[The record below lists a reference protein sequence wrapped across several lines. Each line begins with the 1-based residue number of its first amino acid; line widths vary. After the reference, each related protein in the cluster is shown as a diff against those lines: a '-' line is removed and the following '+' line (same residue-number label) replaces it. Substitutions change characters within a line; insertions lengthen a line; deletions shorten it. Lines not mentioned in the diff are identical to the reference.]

1 LEEGRIMVARGLP
14 RQQARRWLMGDK
26 SGLTGHAGGSDAQPL
41 VWEKHDMSL
50 SPREMLARL
59 VAFPSVS
66 TSSNLDIIGFCR
78 DWLNS
83 HGVESTLVM
92 SPEGDKANLYASIG
106 PQVEGGIVFSG
117 HTDVVPVEGQNWT
130 TDPWTLTERNGR
142 LHGRGATDM
151 KGFDALV
158 LALVPEIVKFPLK
171 RPVHIALS
179 YDEEIACR
187 GAPSMVEAMARSIP
201 RPAAV
206 IVGSPTGHAVV
217 TGHKASVQ
225 LRTRVTGYAVHSSRI
240 DQGVSAVMSAARLI
254 AWHEDVMEE
263 NRRRADPANPFEPPY
278 TTLHCGMMAGGNA
291 ANVVSSS
298 AWFFSD
304 IRAIP
309 TESPRDYLERYQ
321 TYVREVV
328 EPRMKAIA
336 PETGVSVELIAEVP
350 GLRPEADGEA
360 ERLMRRITG
369 DNGTHVVSYGT
380 EAGIFQRV
388 GWSTV
393 VCGPGDI
400 AQAHQPD
407 EYIEVSELDAGERL
421 LRRIIGELCA

>member
-1 LEEGRIMVARGLP
+1 
-14 RQQARRWLMGDK
+14 
-26 SGLTGHAGGSDAQPL
+26 
-41 VWEKHDMSL
+41 MSL

-83 HGVESTLVM
+83 HGVESHVVM
-92 SPEGDKANLYASIG
+92 SPEGDKANLYATIG
-106 PQVEGGIVFSG
+106 PQVEGGIVLSG
-117 HTDVVPVEGQNWT
+117 HTDVVPVEGQNWS

-142 LHGRGATDM
+142 LYGRGATDM

-158 LALVPEIVKFPLK
+158 LALVPEMVRAPLK

-187 GAPSMVEAMARSIP
+187 GAPSMVQAMARSIP
-201 RPAAV
+201 APSAV
-206 IVGSPTGHAVV
+206 IVGEPTRHAVV

-225 LRTRVTGYAVHSSRI
+225 LRTQVTGYAVHSSRI
-240 DQGVSAVMSAARLI
+240 DQGVSAVMNAARLI
-254 AWHEDVMEE
+254 TWHEDVMEE
-263 NRRRADPANPFEPPY
+263 NRRRVDPENPFEPPY

-309 TESPRDYLERYQ
+309 TESPTDYLARYEA
-321 TYVREVV
+321 YIRDVV

-336 PETGVSVELIAEVP
+336 PDTGIAVEVIAEVP
-350 GLRPEADGEA
+350 GLKPETDGAA
-360 ERLMRRITG
+360 ERLMRRLTG
-369 DNGTHVVSYGT
+369 DNGIHVVSYGT
-380 EAGIFQRV
+380 EAGLFQRV

-407 EYIEVSELDAGERL
+407 EYIEVSEFQAGEAV
-421 LRRIIGELCA
+421 LRRLIADLCA

>member
-1 LEEGRIMVARGLP
+1 
-14 RQQARRWLMGDK
+14 
-26 SGLTGHAGGSDAQPL
+26 
-41 VWEKHDMSL
+41 
-50 SPREMLARL
+50 
-59 VAFPSVS
+59 
-66 TSSNLDIIGFCR
+66 
-78 DWLNS
+78 
-83 HGVESTLVM
+83 
-92 SPEGDKANLYASIG
+92 
-106 PQVEGGIVFSG
+106 
-117 HTDVVPVEGQNWT
+117 
-130 TDPWTLTERNGR
+130 
-142 LHGRGATDM
+142 M

-158 LALVPEIVKFPLK
+158 LALVPEMVKAPLK

-187 GAPSMVEAMARSIP
+187 GAPSMVDAMAKSLP
-201 RPAAV
+201 KPAAV
-206 IVGSPTGHAVV
+206 IVGEPTRHVVV

-225 LRTRVTGYAVHSSRI
+225 LRTQVAGYAVHSSRI
-240 DQGVSAVMSAARLI
+240 DQGVSAVMNAARLVT
-254 AWHEDVMEE
+254 WHEDAMEE
-263 NRRRADPANPFEPPY
+263 NRRRADAANPFEPPY

-309 TESPRDYLERYQ
+309 TESPRDYLERYKA
-321 TYVREVV
+321 YVREIV
-328 EPRMKAIA
+328 EPRMKAIR
-336 PETGVSVELIAEVP
+336 PETGIAVELIAEVP
-350 GLRPEADGEA
+350 GLRPETDGEA
-360 ERLMRRITG
+360 ERLMRRLTG

-380 EAGIFQRV
+380 EAGIFQRA

-407 EYIEVSELDAGERL
+407 EYIEIGELEAGERL

>member
-1 LEEGRIMVARGLP
+1 
-14 RQQARRWLMGDK
+14 
-26 SGLTGHAGGSDAQPL
+26 
-41 VWEKHDMSL
+41 
-50 SPREMLARL
+50 
-59 VAFPSVS
+59 
-66 TSSNLDIIGFCR
+66 
-78 DWLNS
+78 
-83 HGVESTLVM
+83 
-92 SPEGDKANLYASIG
+92 
-106 PQVEGGIVFSG
+106 
-117 HTDVVPVEGQNWT
+117 
-130 TDPWTLTERNGR
+130 
-142 LHGRGATDM
+142 M

-158 LALVPEIVKFPLK
+158 LALVPEMVHAPLK

-187 GAPSMVEAMARSIP
+187 GAPSMVEAMARTI
-201 RPAAV
+201 AAPSAV
-206 IVGSPTGHAVV
+206 VVGEPTRHTVV

-225 LRTRVTGYAVHSSRI
+225 LRTQVTGYAVHSSRI
-240 DQGVSAVMSAARLI
+240 DQGVSAVMNAARLI
-254 AWHEDVMEE
+254 TWHEDVMDE
-263 NRRRADPANPFEPPY
+263 NRRRVDPSNPFEPPY
-278 TTLHCGMMAGGNA
+278 TTLHCGMVAGGNA

-309 TESPRDYLERYQ
+309 TESPSEYLERYR
-321 TYVREVV
+321 TYIRDVV
-328 EPRMKAIA
+328 EPRMKAVI
-336 PETGVSVELIAEVP
+336 PETGVTVELVAEVP
-350 GLRPEADGEA
+350 GLRPETDGAA

-380 EAGIFQRV
+380 EAGLFQRV

-407 EYIEVSELDAGERL
+407 EYLEISEFEAGERV

>member
-1 LEEGRIMVARGLP
+1 
-14 RQQARRWLMGDK
+14 
-26 SGLTGHAGGSDAQPL
+26 
-41 VWEKHDMSL
+41 MSL

-59 VAFPSVS
+59 IAFPSVS
-66 TSSNLDIIGFCR
+66 TSSNLDIIEFSR
-78 DWLNS
+78 EWLSS
-83 HGVESTLVM
+83 HGVESHIVM
-92 SPEGDKANLYASIG
+92 SPEGDKANLYATIG
-106 PQVEGGIVFSG
+106 PRVEGGIVLSG
-117 HTDVVPVEGQNWT
+117 HTDVVPVEGQAWSS
-130 TDPWTLTERNGR
+130 DPWTLTERNGR
-142 LHGRGATDM
+142 LYGRGTADM

-158 LALVPEIVKFPLK
+158 LALVPEMVRASLK

-187 GAPSMVEAMARSIP
+187 GAPSMVRAMCDSIP
-201 RPAAV
+201 MPSAV
-206 IVGSPTGHAVV
+206 IVGEPTRHAVV

-225 LRTRVTGYAVHSSRI
+225 LRTQVTGHAVHSSRI
-240 DQGVSAVMSAARLI
+240 DQGVSAVMNAARLI

-263 NRRRADPANPFEPPY
+263 NRRRADPANPFEPAY
-278 TTLHCGMMAGGNA
+278 TTLHCGMMVGGSA

-309 TESPRDYLERYQ
+309 TESPQDYLSRYGA
-321 TYVREVV
+321 YIRDVI

-336 PETGVSVELIAEVP
+336 PETGVAVELIAEVP
-350 GLRPEADGEA
+350 GLRPETDGAA
-360 ERLMRRITG
+360 ERLMRRLTG

-380 EAGIFQRV
+380 EAGLFQRV

-407 EYIEVSELDAGERL
+407 EYIEVSEFEAGEGV
-421 LRRIIGELCA
+421 LRRLIGDLCA

>member
-1 LEEGRIMVARGLP
+1 
-14 RQQARRWLMGDK
+14 
-26 SGLTGHAGGSDAQPL
+26 
-41 VWEKHDMSL
+41 MSL

-83 HGVESTLVM
+83 HGVESHVVM
-92 SPEGDKANLYASIG
+92 SPEGDKANLYATIG
-106 PQVEGGIVFSG
+106 PQVEGGIVLSG
-117 HTDVVPVEGQNWT
+117 HTDVVPVEGQNWS

-142 LHGRGATDM
+142 LYGRGATDM

-158 LALVPEIVKFPLK
+158 LALVPEMVRAPLK

-187 GAPSMVEAMARSIP
+187 GAPSMVQAMARSIP
-201 RPAAV
+201 APSTV
-206 IVGSPTGHAVV
+206 IVGEPTRHAVV

-225 LRTRVTGYAVHSSRI
+225 LRTQVTGYAVHSSRI
-240 DQGVSAVMSAARLI
+240 DQGVSAVMNAARLI
-254 AWHEDVMEE
+254 TWHEDVMEE
-263 NRRRADPANPFEPPY
+263 NRRPVDPENPFEPPY

-304 IRAIP
+304 IRAVP
-309 TESPRDYLERYQ
+309 TESPMDYLARYEA
-321 TYVREVV
+321 YIRDVV

-336 PETGVSVELIAEVP
+336 PDTGIAVEVIAEVP
-350 GLRPEADGEA
+350 GLKPETDGAA
-360 ERLMRRITG
+360 ERLMRRLTG
-369 DNGTHVVSYGT
+369 DNGIHVVSYGT
-380 EAGIFQRV
+380 EAGLFQRV

-407 EYIEVSELDAGERL
+407 EYIEVSEFQAGEAV
-421 LRRIIGELCA
+421 LRRLIADLCA

>member
-1 LEEGRIMVARGLP
+1 MCL
-14 RQQARRWLMGDK
+14 
-26 SGLTGHAGGSDAQPL
+26 
-41 VWEKHDMSL
+41 MSL

-83 HGVESTLVM
+83 HGVESHVVM
-92 SPEGDKANLYASIG
+92 SPEGDKANLYATIG
-106 PQVEGGIVFSG
+106 PQVEGGIVLSG
-117 HTDVVPVEGQNWT
+117 HTDVVPVEGQNWS

-142 LHGRGATDM
+142 LYGRGATDM

-158 LALVPEIVKFPLK
+158 LALVPEMVRAPLK

-187 GAPSMVEAMARSIP
+187 GAPSMVQAMARSIP
-201 RPAAV
+201 APSAV
-206 IVGSPTGHAVV
+206 IVGEPTRHAVV

-225 LRTRVTGYAVHSSRI
+225 LRTQVTGYAVHSSRI
-240 DQGVSAVMSAARLI
+240 DQGVSAVMNAARLI
-254 AWHEDVMEE
+254 TWHEDVMEE
-263 NRRRADPANPFEPPY
+263 NRRPVDPENPFEPPY

-298 AWFFSD
+298 AWFFTD

-309 TESPRDYLERYQ
+309 TESPMDYLARYEA
-321 TYVREVV
+321 YIRDVV

-336 PETGVSVELIAEVP
+336 PDTGIAVEVIAEVP
-350 GLRPEADGEA
+350 GLKPETDGAA
-360 ERLMRRITG
+360 ERLMRRLTG
-369 DNGTHVVSYGT
+369 DNGIHVVSYGT
-380 EAGIFQRV
+380 EAGLFQRV

-407 EYIEVSELDAGERL
+407 EYIEVSEFQAGEAV
-421 LRRIIGELCA
+421 LRRLIADLCA

>member
-1 LEEGRIMVARGLP
+1 
-14 RQQARRWLMGDK
+14 
-26 SGLTGHAGGSDAQPL
+26 
-41 VWEKHDMSL
+41 MSL

-66 TSSNLDIIGFCR
+66 TSSNLDIINFCR

-92 SPEGDKANLYASIG
+92 SPEGDKANLYATIG

-130 TDPWTLTERNGR
+130 TDPWTLTEKNGR
-142 LHGRGATDM
+142 LYGRGSTDM

-158 LALVPEIVKFPLK
+158 LALVPEIVKAPLK

-201 RPAAV
+201 KPAAV
-206 IVGSPTGHAVV
+206 IVGEPTRHAVV

-225 LRTRVTGYAVHSSRI
+225 LRTQVTGYAVHSSRI
-240 DQGVSAVMSAARLI
+240 DQGVSAVMNAARLVT
-254 AWHEDVMEE
+254 WHEDVMEE
-263 NRRRADPANPFEPPY
+263 NRHAADPANPFEPPY
-278 TTLHCGMMAGGNA
+278 TTLHCGVLAGGIA

-309 TESPRDYLERYQ
+309 TESPQNYVERYEA
-321 TYVREVV
+321 YIRDVI
-328 EPRMKAIA
+328 EPRMKAIS
-336 PETGVSVELIAEVP
+336 PETGVAVELIAAIP
-350 GLRPEADGEA
+350 GLRPEPDGEA
-360 ERLMRRITG
+360 ERLMRRLTG
-369 DNGTHVVSYGT
+369 DNSTHVVSYGT

-407 EYIEVSELDAGERL
+407 EYIEISELEAGERL

>member
-1 LEEGRIMVARGLP
+1 MCL
-14 RQQARRWLMGDK
+14 
-26 SGLTGHAGGSDAQPL
+26 
-41 VWEKHDMSL
+41 MSL

-83 HGVESTLVM
+83 HGVESHVVM
-92 SPEGDKANLYASIG
+92 SPEGDKANLYATIG
-106 PQVEGGIVFSG
+106 PQVEGGIVLSG
-117 HTDVVPVEGQNWT
+117 HTDVVPVEGQNWS

-142 LHGRGATDM
+142 LYGRGATDM

-158 LALVPEIVKFPLK
+158 LALVPEMVRAPLK

-187 GAPSMVEAMARSIP
+187 GAPSMVQAMARSIP
-201 RPAAV
+201 APSAV
-206 IVGSPTGHAVV
+206 IVGEPTRHAVV

-225 LRTRVTGYAVHSSRI
+225 LRTQVTGYAVHSSRI
-240 DQGVSAVMSAARLI
+240 DQGVSAVMNAARLI
-254 AWHEDVMEE
+254 TWHEDVMEE
-263 NRRRADPANPFEPPY
+263 NRRRVDPENPFEPPY

-309 TESPRDYLERYQ
+309 TESPMDYLARYEA
-321 TYVREVV
+321 YIRDVV

-336 PETGVSVELIAEVP
+336 PDTGIAVEVIAEVP
-350 GLRPEADGEA
+350 GLKPETDGAA
-360 ERLMRRITG
+360 ERLVRRLTG
-369 DNGTHVVSYGT
+369 DNGIHVVSYGT
-380 EAGIFQRV
+380 EAGLFQRV

-407 EYIEVSELDAGERL
+407 EYIEVSEFQAGEAV
-421 LRRIIGELCA
+421 LRRLIADLCA

>member
-1 LEEGRIMVARGLP
+1 MLP
-14 RQQARRWLMGDK
+14 NGQR
-26 SGLTGHAGGSDAQPL
+26 LTPL
-41 VWEKHDMSL
+41 
-50 SPREMLARL
+50 EMLAKL
-59 VAFPSVS
+59 VSFDTVS
-66 TSSNLDIIGFCR
+66 SKSNLPLIAF
-78 DWLNS
+78 
-83 HGVESTLVM
+83 VEDYLQGWNV
-92 SPEGDKANLYASIG
+92 PYVRVPNEAGDKAAIYATVG
-106 PQVEGGIVFSG
+106 PQDRGGIVLSG
-117 HTDVVPVEGQNWT
+117 HTDVVPVEGQSWT
-130 TDPWTLTERNGR
+130 TDPWTLTEKNGR
-142 LHGRGATDM
+142 LYGRGAADM

-158 LALVPEIVKFPLK
+158 LALVPEMVRSPLK
-171 RPVHIALS
+171 RPIHIALS

-187 GAPSMVEAMARSIP
+187 GAPYMVEAMSRTIP
-201 RPAAV
+201 APSAV
-206 IVGSPTGHAVV
+206 IVGEPTRHAVV

-225 LRTRVTGYAVHSSRI
+225 LRTQVTGYAVHSSRI
-240 DQGVSAVMSAARLI
+240 DQGVSAVMNAARLI
-254 AWHEDVMEE
+254 TWHEDVMEE
-263 NRRRADPANPFEPPY
+263 NRRRAGSDNPFEPPY
-278 TTLHCGMMAGGNA
+278 TTLHCGMIAGGNA

-321 TYVREVV
+321 AYIREVI

-336 PETGVSVELIAEVP
+336 PEPGVAVELIAEVP
-350 GLRPEADGEA
+350 GLRPETDGEA
-360 ERLMRRITG
+360 ERLMRRLTG

-380 EAGIFQRV
+380 EAGLFQRV

-407 EYIEVSELDAGERL
+407 EFIEISELDAGERV